1 MKLIVSKS
9 KIPSIKDTIFNTI
22 MEAISFSNTKDT
34 IYIES
39 GHYNEK
45 IIINKELDI
54 IGKGV
59 VIIYNDCDYM
69 DHVITIKE
77 PALLKNLSIRST
89 NSNVLYLFNCADV
102 TIDSCSI
109 ISQKQN
115 SISIYDSSYFTIKNC
130 YIQSSKVSI
139 FYNNLLNSFNHSGI
153 IDNCNIISFQEHCI
167 KLIQNSKIS
176 IMNSTLKSPLKP
188 IVLNENTYICLED
201 IIIFNSTPNYILYRK
216 NSSHRFNLLKAAKV
230 VLK

>member
-1 MKLIVSKS
+1 
-9 KIPSIKDTIFNTI
+9 
-22 MEAISFSNTKDT
+22 
-34 IYIES
+34 
-39 GHYNEK
+39 
-45 IIINKELDI
+45 
-54 IGKGV
+54 
-59 VIIYNDCDYM
+59 M

-102 TIDSCSI
+102 KIDNCSI

-216 NSSHRFNLLKAAKV
+216 NSSPRFNLLKATKV